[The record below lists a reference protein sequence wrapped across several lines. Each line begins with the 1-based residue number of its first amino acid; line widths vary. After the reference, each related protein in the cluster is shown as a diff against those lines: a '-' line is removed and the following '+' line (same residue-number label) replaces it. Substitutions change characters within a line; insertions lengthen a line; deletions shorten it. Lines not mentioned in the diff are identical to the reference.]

1 MNSSTANTQMEPIL
15 KNKQYRV
22 EFFENSD
29 MLISIYDRYLNLVD
43 ANKAFYE
50 ALGLKKEETLGKNI
64 NVISPDCKPSGR
76 YTIYQNIIENG
87 GTYEIDQL
95 KLHPKLGGIYIR
107 LRAFQVSDGLCIA
120 SKEITDLVETIDD
133 LETFI
138 YKASHDVRSPITTA
152 LGLLNV
158 AQFELK
164 ESAKAVHYLNL
175 IKQQTELMDKVV
187 NSLVETTRIRQGDVK
202 HEPIN
207 FEEVLN
213 KVIYN
218 YPSPEGMSK
227 VKIEKYI
234 DVEGSFNTDKTL
246 LSTIFTN
253 LIQNAVHYRDK
264 SKKNPFVKIKI
275 VSEGRGVR
283 ISVED
288 NGMGMTEEA
297 QRNVFKMF
305 FKGSSISGGSGL
317 GLYTVKRCVKKLAG
331 HIAMESK
338 IKTGTVFS
346 IYLPNGTLTN

>member
-1 MNSSTANTQMEPIL
+1 MEIQEKYMEPML

-29 MLISIYDRYLNLVD
+29 MLISIYDRHLNLVD

-50 ALGLKKEETLGKNI
+50 ALGLKKEDTLGKNI

-76 YTIYQNIIENG
+76 YTIYQNIVENG

-95 KLHPKLGGIYIR
+95 KLHPKLGGIYVR
-107 LRAFQVSDGLCIA
+107 LRAFQVGDGLCIA

-152 LGLLNV
+152 LGLINV
-158 AQFELK
+158 AQYELK
-164 ESAKAVHYLNL
+164 DSSKALHYLNM

-187 NSLVETTRIRQGDVK
+187 SSLVETTRIRHGDVK

-218 YPSPEGMSK
+218 YPSPEGMSQ
-227 VKIEKYI
+227 VKIDKYV

-253 LIQNAVHYRDK
+253 LIQNAVHYRDR

-283 ISVED
+283 INVED
-288 NGMGMTEEA
+288 NGMGMNEEA
-297 QRNVFKMF
+297 QRHVFKMF
-305 FKGSSISGGSGL
+305 FKGSSISEGSGL
-317 GLYTVKRCVKKLAG
+317 GLYTVKRCVKKLGG

-338 IKTGTVFS
+338 VKTGTVFS